1 MTASCF
7 IGDRLRINIP
17 VVKKNHHTVW
27 VQTHRKNEWG
37 KPVKTQIKRHIK
49 KHGVILS

>member
-1 MTASCF
+1 MKATFF

-27 VQTHRKNEWG
+27 VTIYRKNEWG
-37 KPVKTQIKRHIK
+37 KPIRTHIKRHIR